1 MPERASPSTTE
12 CRGGLPSK
20 MACTSGTLT
29 YTLTGSRSTLGA
41 LCARWM
47 RRLHSTRKSAQAVR
61 SLQGA
66 GPRTSRRQRPRNTRS
81 EQPAGRA
88 IRPAARPSRAPF
100 LLCQMEVVNRDLTT
114 PGGEDCSYEILIT
127 AYGTIHRTRCTST
140 TTPFLWDVHVSR
152 RTVAFPGVA
161 LHGTMT

>member
-1 MPERASPSTTE
+1 MAKAELEAVDAALTYDAE
-12 CRGGLPSK
+12 VRGGLRVRRGAEELKIKVPCGC
-20 MACTSGTLT
+20 ALYCTNEILQLEHAHGANGRCLSWVIEV
-29 YTLTGSRSTLGA
+29 SR
-41 LCARWM
+41 
-47 RRLHSTRKSAQAVR
+47 
-61 SLQGA
+61 
-66 GPRTSRRQRPRNTRS
+66 P
-81 EQPAGRA
+81 